1 VADGQPQ
8 RNRAFEHCIRTTIL
22 EAAMTAKRRAQEGG
36 SRKKNKKGLGKKER
50 HEPNLGQVEAREE
63 KEKASDVAHMGEMP
77 DQSQPKR
84 R

>member
-1 VADGQPQ
+1 LYSYNNLGGSHDGQ
-8 RNRAFEHCIRTTIL
+8 TS
-22 EAAMTAKRRAQEGG
+22 AQEGG